1 MYTCVEPNGLYLD
14 PTSSY
19 SFIHCFEG
27 VPHRKKCEP
36 KGTVFV
42 KDKKTCTWASEE
54 LPFTLKL
61 FKGFIWFIKYT
72 GIVYINFNSFY
83 EIRRGIQTFNYFIR
97 LYYFIITETQL
108 DPNNFHSYSRIY
120 STTDFIIIGFVA
132 TLVPFFYI
140 FTIVFLYNR
149 WNGQTKCRESSS
161 FVPDLNEF
169 AHRYYRRPTVT
180 RSSGFINLQP
190 LSQPSSSTNNAMRDS
205 YFVSTSF

>member
-42 KDKKTCTWASEE
+42 KDKKTCTWTSEE

-72 GIVYINFNSFY
+72 GIVYINLNHFMKFEGEFKLLIILFDCITLLHRDTTRFEQLSFIQSYLFDHGFHHYRLCSHPSTLFLHFHNSFSVQPV
-83 EIRRGIQTFNYFIR
+83 E
-97 LYYFIITETQL
+97 
-108 DPNNFHSYSRIY
+108 
-120 STTDFIIIGFVA
+120 
-132 TLVPFFYI
+132 
-140 FTIVFLYNR
+140 
-149 WNGQTKCRESSS
+149 
-161 FVPDLNEF
+161 
-169 AHRYYRRPTVT
+169 
-180 RSSGFINLQP
+180 RSNQVQRVVKFCP
-190 LSQPSSSTNNAMRDS
+190 R
-205 YFVSTSF
+205 FK